1 MPGKRPTAETK
12 HLRSEGLRTAG
23 CIVQVVPIAFEGFPF
38 STLGMNEQKRTL
50 RALLAWVPRVAGA
63 AVMLALIG
71 ALAWIF
77 LPPGGWSLPAGGALA
92 GAVIGWKKGPSPK
105 AGRMGSVL
113 NTVVGGAALGLLV
126 VFFYQSQ
133 CTPVPKEPGGQETE
147 REMLTSGSR
156 WGATL

>member
-1 MPGKRPTAETK
+1 M
-12 HLRSEGLRTAG
+12 
-23 CIVQVVPIAFEGFPF
+23 
-38 STLGMNEQKRTL
+38 
-50 RALLAWVPRVAGA
+50 AGA

>member
-1 MPGKRPTAETK
+1 M
-12 HLRSEGLRTAG
+12 
-23 CIVQVVPIAFEGFPF
+23 
-38 STLGMNEQKRTL
+38 
-50 RALLAWVPRVAGA
+50 
-63 AVMLALIG
+63 
-71 ALAWIF
+71 
-77 LPPGGWSLPAGGALA
+77 
-92 GAVIGWKKGPSPK
+92 
-105 AGRMGSVL
+105 L